1 MATDSAQHA
10 PMKDSSNTCNY
21 VMLRLTY
28 AFCDSFLHSRTL
40 PLLLKKE
47 KGFLEGCF
55 SEKLGWQ
62 VLAGEAAL

>member
-1 MATDSAQHA
+1 M
-10 PMKDSSNTCNY
+10 
-21 VMLRLTY
+21 
-28 AFCDSFLHSRTL
+28 HSVTRSCT
-40 PLLLKKE
+40 PARSHLLLKKE